1 MSADE
6 PGTAES
12 FVETAPL
19 TDVFGADPRTRV
31 VVAFLGEGAGDLQ
44 DFSHNELARIAGV
57 GEDDVVE
64 HVAALRERGV
74 VVETDEVEGAAT
86 YRLADG
92 EAGEA
97 LRRLNSA
104 LFERGSSGGE

>member
-31 VVAFLGEGAGDLQ
+31 VVAFLGEGTGDLQ

-74 VVETDEVEGAAT
+74 VVETDEVEGAGT

-92 EAGEA
+92 EVGEA

-104 LFERGSSGGE
+104 LFERGSGGGE